1 MTAATV
7 WINGERADSLSALDR
22 GLHYGDGLFETVACV
37 NGRPRLLSL
46 HLARLALGC
55 ARLRLPAPG
64 PQRLRAGIEQAAA
77 QADRSI
83 VKLLVTRGVAVGRG
97 YAAGAEQG
105 SWLVIRYPWPEED
118 AALARSGVRVRTAA
132 TRLGENPALAGLK
145 HLNRL
150 EQVLARNEDSVIEA
164 EEALMLSHSGRLI
177 CGTMSNVFLV
187 DEAGGRRRLRTP
199 DLALCGVAG
208 VMRSVVLREAVHEGI
223 PASEC
228 ALIPAD
234 LDSAA
239 EVFLT
244 NVRIGIWPVRSVDGR
259 PLAPG
264 PLTRGLQERL
274 APLLEGADA

>member
-7 WINGERADSLSALDR
+7 WINGRRAARLSALDR
-22 GLHYGDGLFETVACV
+22 GLHYGDGLFETLACLK
-37 NGRPRLLSL
+37 GRPRFLSL

-55 ARLRLPAPG
+55 ARLRLSAPG
-64 PQRLRAGIEQAAA
+64 PQRLRAAIEQAAA

-83 VKLLVTRGVAVGRG
+83 VKLLVTRGPAVARG
-97 YAAGAEQG
+97 YAAGGEQG

-118 AALARSGVRVRTAA
+118 PALALSGVRVRTAA

-150 EQVLARNEDSVIEA
+150 EQILARNEDSVIEA
-164 EEALMLSHSGRLI
+164 EETLMLSHSGKLI
-177 CGTMSNVFLV
+177 SGTMSNVFLV
-187 DEAGGRRRLRTP
+187 HEAGGRLRLRTP

-208 VMRSVVLREAVHEGI
+208 VMRSVVLREAAQEGI
-223 PASEC
+223 SASEC
-228 ALIPAD
+228 ALAPPD
-234 LDSAA
+234 LDTAA

-244 NVRIGIWPVRSVDGR
+244 NARIGIWPVRSIDGR

-264 PLTRGLQERL
+264 PLTRALQGRL
-274 APLLEGADA
+274 APLLEAADA

>member
-1 MTAATV
+1 VTAATV

-22 GLHYGDGLFETVACV
+22 GLHYGDGLFETLACV
-37 NGRPRLLSL
+37 GGRPRFLSL

-55 ARLRLPAPG
+55 ARLRLPAPA
-64 PQRLRAGIEQAAA
+64 PQRLQAGIELAAA
-77 QADRSI
+77 QAERSI
-83 VKLLVTRGVAVGRG
+83 VKLLVTRGIALGRG

-118 AALARSGVRVRTAA
+118 PALARSGVRVRTAA

-164 EEALMLSHSGRLI
+164 EEALMLSQSGRLI
-177 CGTMSNVFLV
+177 SGTMSNVFLV
-187 DEAGGRRRLRTP
+187 DGTGAGVRLRTP

-208 VMRSVVLREAVHEGI
+208 IMRRVVLQEAARAGI
-223 PASEC
+223 PVSEC
-228 ALIPAD
+228 ALTPAD

-244 NVRIGIWPVRSVDGR
+244 NARIGIWPVRALDGR
-259 PLAPG
+259 ALAPG